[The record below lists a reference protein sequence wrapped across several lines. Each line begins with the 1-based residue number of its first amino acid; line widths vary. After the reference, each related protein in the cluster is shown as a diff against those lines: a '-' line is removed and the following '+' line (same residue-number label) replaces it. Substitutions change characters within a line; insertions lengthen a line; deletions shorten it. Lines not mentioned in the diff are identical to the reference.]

1 MAFNEEHGEKEVF
14 RNRSEVIAMEK
25 LTDQIGGSSS
35 ILPRPGVV
43 HFSDCDTM
51 KLTTDEEGKAKP
63 PKKKKRNFKLPQ
75 KKVKKYEGVRQR
87 KQGKWVPDV
96 RVLGT
101 KDRIWIGT
109 FSTVEEATLA
119 YDKTINEMK
128 GAYAVTNILKPPP
141 RYPSPMEIIYMNPP
155 SSSIYNARI

>member
-1 MAFNEEHGEKEVF
+1 
-14 RNRSEVIAMEK
+14 MEK

-43 HFSDCDTM
+43 HFSDCDPI

-63 PKKKKRNFKLPQ
+63 RKKRKRNFKLPQ

-96 RVLGT
+96 RVVGT

-109 FSTVEEATLA
+109 FSTVEESTLA

-141 RYPSPMEIIYMNPP
+141 RYPSPTEIIYMNPP